1 MTSAPEENYLS
12 IHLDCS
18 HEINRKMACSIGC
31 DFATSQT
38 DAGSYMALKDDV
50 EAYTEAKKPSAP
62 SLSPQLVIKGP
73 YGNATRNIVKSNI
86 AVCIGAGS
94 RAVAFASVL
103 KSVWYH
109 MNSPYGSNS
118 LKRVYFIWICR
129 DFVSY
134 EWFKSLLL
142 AIEMQ
147 DLDWSIEIHTVKMT
161 LIKASRR
168 PRLMLDSTLPD
179 R

>member
-18 HEINRKMACSIGC
+18 DEINRKIAHSIGC
-31 DFATSQT
+31 SLPNSQT
-38 DAGSYMALKDDV
+38 DAGSSIAPKDDI
-50 EAYTEAKKPSAP
+50 EAYTEAKTSSPGSI
-62 SLSPQLVIKGP
+62 SPQLVIRGP
-73 YGNATRNIVKSNI
+73 YGNATRNMVKSNI

-94 RAVAFASVL
+94 GAVAFASVL

-109 MNSPYGSNS
+109 LNSPYGSGS
-118 LKRVYFIWICR
+118 LKKVYFIWICR

-147 DLDWSIEIHTVKMT
+147 DLDRSIEIHTVRET
-161 LIKASRR
+161 NTTTS
-168 PRLMLDSTLPD
+168 SE
-179 R
+179 

>member
-18 HEINRKMACSIGC
+18 HQINRKIARSIGC
-31 DFATSQT
+31 DLANFQT
-38 DAGSYMALKDDV
+38 NAGSFVALKDDI
-50 EAYTEAKKPSAP
+50 EAYPEVKKSSPPSV
-62 SLSPQLVIKGP
+62 SPQLFIRGP
-73 YGNATRNIVKSNI
+73 YGSSNRNIVKSNI

-94 RAVAFASVL
+94 GAVAFASVL

-109 MNSPYGSNS
+109 MNSPYGSGS
-118 LKRVYFIWICR
+118 LKKVYFIWVCR
-129 DFVSY
+129 DFVAY

-147 DLDWSIEIHTVKMT
+147 DLDRSIEIHTVKT
-161 LIKASRR
+161 
-168 PRLMLDSTLPD
+168 T
-179 R
+179 

>member
-18 HEINRKMACSIGC
+18 HEINRKIARSIGC
-31 DFATSQT
+31 DLADSQI
-38 DAGSYMALKDDV
+38 DAGPFMAPKDDI
-50 EAYTEAKKPSAP
+50 EAYTEAKTSSAT
-62 SLSPQLVIKGP
+62 SVSPQLVIRGP
-73 YGNATRNIVKSNI
+73 YGNVTRNIVKSNI
-86 AVCIGAGS
+86 AVCIGSGS
-94 RAVAFASVL
+94 GAVAFASVL

-109 MNSPYGSNS
+109 MNSPFGSDS
-118 LKRVYFIWICR
+118 LKKVYFIWICR

-147 DLDWSIEIHTVKMT
+147 DLDRSIEIHTVRQQT
-161 LIKASRR
+161 Q
-168 PRLMLDSTLPD
+168 
-179 R
+179 